1 MIVVVGAGAAGLC
14 AAIAAA
20 EGTQPVVILERTLRG
35 GMKILISGG
44 GRCNVLPSQ
53 LEPERFVSTSPL
65 RLVRGLL
72 RSWPIESQRAF
83 FEYEVG
89 VPLTL
94 EPETGKLFPT
104 SDRARDVRD
113 GLLAL
118 AAKRGVRVQF
128 STSVTGLT
136 PNAGAWDVQTDR
148 GTFRVASVILAT
160 GGLSVPNTG
169 SDGTGLQIAHGL
181 GHRVCETYPAL
192 TPLIASPPPFESPAS
207 TLPQG
212 RSERSPVAPHEHLSG
227 VSASV
232 RLRARWRDRVVESHG
247 GFLFTHR
254 GYSGP
259 AVLDISHVAVLGSTD
274 PGETPALRVQW
285 SMLDADAWR
294 QTLSSTTTG
303 IVATAIG
310 RVVPHRLAEQLMREA
325 GVPDD
330 RRGAELKRE
339 ERERL
344 IDRLT
349 SYVLP
354 WSGHEGYR
362 KAEVTGGGVSLDEVD
377 AGTLESKRHP
387 GLFLCGEMLD
397 AFGPIGGHNFVWAWS
412 TGRLAGRGAATRAG
426 QG

>member
-20 EGTQPVVILERTLRG
+20 GSGQPVLVLERTLRG

-44 GRCNVLPSQ
+44 GRCNVLPSV
-53 LEPERFVSTSPL
+53 LEPERFISDAPA

-72 RSWPIESQRAF
+72 RSWPLESQRAF
-83 FEYEVG
+83 FEVDVG
-89 VPLTL
+89 VLLAL
-94 EPETGKLFPT
+94 EAETGKLFPV
-104 SDRARDVRD
+104 SDRAHDIRD

-118 AAKRGVRVQF
+118 AARRGARVQF
-128 STSVTGLT
+128 SVTVTGLT
-136 PNAGAWDVQTDR
+136 PDTGGWSVETTS
-148 GTFRVASVILAT
+148 GTFRADSVILAT

-169 SDGTGLQIAHGL
+169 SDGIGLQIAQGL

-192 TPLIASPPPFESPAS
+192 TPLIA
-207 TLPQG
+207 LP
-212 RSERSPVAPHEHLSG
+212 APHAHLSG
-227 VSASV
+227 VSLPV
-232 RLRARWRDRVVESHG
+232 RLRTKWRERIVEARG

-259 AVLDISHVAVLGSTD
+259 SLLDISHVAVLGSTER
-274 PGETPALRVQW
+274 GEVPALRVQW
-285 SMLDADAWR
+285 SELDASAWR
-294 QTLSSTTTG
+294 EALTTSTTFVST
-303 IVATAIG
+303 TLG
-310 RVVPHRLAEQLMREA
+310 RAVPQRLAAQLMEEA
-325 GVPDD
+325 GVPVD
-330 RRGAELKRE
+330 RRASDLRRD

-362 KAEVTGGGVSLDEVD
+362 KAEVTGGGVSLEELD
-377 AGTLESKRHP
+377 AGTLESRKHP

-397 AFGPIGGHNFVWAWS
+397 AFGPIGGHNFVWAWA
-412 TGRLAGRGAATRAG
+412 TGRLAGRGAAARARTPGFG

>member
-1 MIVVVGAGAAGLC
+1 VIVVVGAGAAGLS

-20 EGTQPVVILERTLRG
+20 EGTQPVLILERTLRG
-35 GMKILISGG
+35 GMKILVSGG

-53 LEPERFVSTSPL
+53 LEPERFVSESPL

-83 FEYEVG
+83 FEHEVG

-94 EPETGKLFPT
+94 EAETGKLFPT

-118 AAKRGVRVQF
+118 AAQRGVRAQF
-128 STSVTGLT
+128 STMVTGLT
-136 PNAGAWDVQTDR
+136 PDAGAWHVHTDK
-148 GTFRVASVILAT
+148 GTIRAASVILAT

-169 SDGTGLQIAHGL
+169 SDGTGLQIVHGL

-192 TPLIASPPPFESPAS
+192 TPLTTPTA
-207 TLPQG
+207 
-212 RSERSPVAPHEHLSG
+212 APHQHLSG

-232 RLRARWRDRVVESHG
+232 RLRARWRDRVVETHG

-259 AVLDISHVAVLGSTD
+259 SVLDISHVAVLGSTD
-274 PGETPALRVQW
+274 PGETPAIRVQW
-285 SMLDADAWR
+285 SSLDADAWR
-294 QTLSSTTTG
+294 QVLSTATSF
-303 IVATAIG
+303 IATAVG
-310 RVVPHRLAEQLMREA
+310 RAVPHRLGEQLMTEA
-325 GVPDD
+325 GIPED
-330 RRGAELKRE
+330 RRGSDLKRD

-354 WSGHEGYR
+354 WHGHEGYR

-377 AGTLESKRHP
+377 AGTLESRRQP

-412 TGRLAGRGAATRAG
+412 TGRLAGRGAATRDPG
-426 QG
+426 RV